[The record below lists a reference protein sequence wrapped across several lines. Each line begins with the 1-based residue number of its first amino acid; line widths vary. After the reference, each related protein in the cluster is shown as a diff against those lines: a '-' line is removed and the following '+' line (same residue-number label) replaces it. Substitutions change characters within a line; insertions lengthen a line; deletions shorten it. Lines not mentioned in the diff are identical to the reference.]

1 MPLQMLLIVPVYC
14 DPVLSQPI
22 PRCASLS
29 LSLAASLLGRIH
41 SLHSCGVPLVNLH
54 SGLCRSTLYGIT
66 YEVPEDEFTINLK
79 SISPDK
85 FRLSSFERQT
95 INHECMHLLAFVHEH
110 QAPER
115 SKHFSF
121 DRSKVHEA
129 YGRDGISAEQIEF
142 NIMDLHPPEA
152 LENYSPFDLDSVTL
166 YQFPGYIMQN
176 GGATNANKNLS
187 DTDKAVLV
195 LNYARLDPGP
205 LVSEWTVAHAA
216 DVIGIKGEWREKIVA
231 ATHPQDIRRL
241 YSDWSKSPQRD
252 QQGEA

>member
-1 MPLQMLLIVPVYC
+1 MAEMEYLQ
-14 DPVLSQPI
+14 
-22 PRCASLS
+22 
-29 LSLAASLLGRIH
+29 
-41 SLHSCGVPLVNLH
+41 N
-54 SGLCRSTLYGIT
+54 
-66 YEVPEDEFTINLK
+66 
-79 SISPDK
+79 
-85 FRLSSFERQT
+85 RLSSISWTCIHQKRSRIILLSIWIPSPCLLFSNSHCHCIIDQL
-95 INHECMHLLAFVHEH
+95 HLA
-110 QAPER
+110 R
-115 SKHFSF
+115 
-121 DRSKVHEA
+121 
-129 YGRDGISAEQIEF
+129 
-142 NIMDLHPPEA
+142 
-152 LENYSPFDLDSVTL
+152 